1 MKREIEEI
9 STEDIVKEEEALQ
22 QLAQMVKA
30 SSLTNGEGEAAAK
43 PSENGDA
50 AKPSEN
56 GGKWLSLHLR

>member
-9 STEDIVKEEEALQ
+9 STEDIVKEEKALQ

-30 SSLTNGEGEAAAK
+30 SSLTNGEA
-43 PSENGDA
+43 A